1 MMKRTKVA
9 LVAGTAAL
17 ALAGIGGGVAFA
29 TGSGSAAPSPQ
40 ITTAASVTSGAAPSA
55 TASSAAAA
63 KPKAKRF
70 RNVLARTEHGEVT
83 LRSKTGDKVFDL
95 QRGVVTTVSSTS
107 VTVKSKDGFTATYAV
122 GSGAKVRKQ
131 KQASAIADVHTG
143 DRVGVLA
150 LRSGS
155 TDTLRRLR
163 DAGPATK

>member
-29 TGSGSAAPSPQ
+29 TGSGSAAPSPR
-40 ITTAASVTSGAAPSA
+40 ITTAASVTSSDAPSA
-55 TASSAAAA
+55 SAA

-83 LRSKTGDKVFDL
+83 LRAKTGDKVFDL

-107 VTVKSKDGFTATYAV
+107 VTVKSKDGFTATYTV
-122 GSGAKVRKQ
+122 GSGTKVRKQ

-150 LRSGS
+150 LHSGS

>member
-55 TASSAAAA
+55 TASSAA

>member
-29 TGSGSAAPSPQ
+29 TGSGSAAPSPR
-40 ITTAASVTSGAAPSA
+40 ITTAASVTSSDAPSA
-55 TASSAAAA
+55 AR
-63 KPKAKRF
+63 PKGKRF

-107 VTVKSKDGFTATYAV
+107 VTVKSKDGFTATYTV
-122 GSGAKVRKQ
+122 GSGTKVRKQ

-150 LRSGS
+150 LHSGS